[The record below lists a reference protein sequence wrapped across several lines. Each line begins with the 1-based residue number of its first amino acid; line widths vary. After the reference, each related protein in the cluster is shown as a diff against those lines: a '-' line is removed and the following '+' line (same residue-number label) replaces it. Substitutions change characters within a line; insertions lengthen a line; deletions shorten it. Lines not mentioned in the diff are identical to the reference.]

1 MIGYDS
7 LGTTLP
13 VMETTVGS
21 LTSRQKLRRTTRSVM
36 TGFDLHEIVTYTL
49 VSDHHI
55 EKAFQPSGK
64 AVALAMPMSEA
75 RKYVRTS
82 LMHSVLE
89 VVKYNEAHSNTD
101 AGYFEISKVY
111 ADSGEQERLAVMLDG
126 TLQKDLL
133 HRQGV
138 RGDFYAMKGILLA
151 WLAKLGFTAS
161 RIQVKENHTDL
172 EQFHPYR
179 SAEIWLDKTMLGV
192 FGDLHPEV
200 LKEYDLTRGVYA
212 ELCIDPLFET
222 RTAKVKF
229 EALDRYPAVS
239 RDIALVVKKEVSA
252 KQILDSIRKAG
263 RKLVRSSD
271 VFDVYEGENIGEG
284 MKSVA
289 LRIVYQAGDH
299 TLKEEEVSEA
309 HQAILDNLSKQ
320 LGASLRV

>member
-1 MIGYDS
+1 M
-7 LGTTLP
+7 
-13 VMETTVGS
+13 
-21 LTSRQKLRRTTRSVM
+21 
-36 TGFDLHEIVTYTL
+36 
-49 VSDHHI
+49 
-55 EKAFQPSGK
+55 
-64 AVALAMPMSEA
+64 
-75 RKYVRTS
+75 
-82 LMHSVLE
+82 
-89 VVKYNEAHSNTD
+89 
-101 AGYFEISKVY
+101 
-111 ADSGEQERLAVMLDG
+111 
-126 TLQKDLL
+126 
-133 HRQGV
+133 
-138 RGDFYAMKGILLA
+138 
-151 WLAKLGFTAS
+151 
-161 RIQVKENHTDL
+161 KENHTDL

-263 RKLVRSSD
+263 RKLVRSLD